1 MAGRPGHDTIADTS
15 CGQGFCARL
24 RLHPPRLDGRHLS
37 PQAAVMMN
45 LTCLHRFAP
54 GRFVV
59 AAAVAAACLALDAS
73 AARLALVVGNDA
85 YQTISKLKNARNDA
99 NTMARELEAA
109 GFKVTRVLDAT
120 RERLNNE
127 FDGFVRRL
135 EKGDEVVFFFSGHG
149 SQPPQAG
156 PFLLPVDIKVGSDHK
171 AILRDG
177 FSLETAIEELNQRAR
192 FSLFIIDACRDDP
205 FRQTVAG
212 RSLPSGSGL
221 ARIEP
226 PDGTLVIMAA
236 SKGQQALDRLS
247 DNDPV
252 ANGLFTRELVKQ
264 MRTRGLP
271 VTEMLRKVRTNVVAA
286 ANSVNHKQ
294 KPSLTDESSSDFFF
308 YPGSAQDRTQDRAQ
322 PVPAPEPQRVREPDP
337 VPVPAP
343 ARQQEAVRPV
353 YTAPAAVAPAPSP
366 AAASISDAQREL
378 DAWDAAER
386 TGTRSALEGF
396 VARYPDGR
404 YTPRARTKLAG
415 MAPAAVTAPAPAA
428 RPAATAAHNPQA
440 EFEVWD
446 RASTSKRKADYE
458 AYLQQYPNGRYV
470 DLVRAALK
478 KL

>member
-1 MAGRPGHDTIADTS
+1 
-15 CGQGFCARL
+15 
-24 RLHPPRLDGRHLS
+24 
-37 PQAAVMMN
+37 MN
-45 LTCLHRFAP
+45 LTRLHRFAP
-54 GRFVV
+54 ARL
-59 AAAVAAACLALDAS
+59 ALALAVATACLTLQAQ
-73 AARLALVVGNDA
+73 AARLAMVVGNDA
-85 YQTISKLKNARNDA
+85 YQSINPLKNARNDA
-99 NTMARELEAA
+99 NTMTRELEAA
-109 GFKVTRVLDAT
+109 GFKVTRLLDAT

-171 AILRDG
+171 SILRDG
-177 FSLETAIEELNQRAR
+177 FSLETAIDELNQRAR

-205 FRQTVAG
+205 FRQTTAG
-212 RSLPSGSGL
+212 RSLPAGSGL
-221 ARIEP
+221 SRIEP

-252 ANGLFTRELVKQ
+252 KNGLFTRELVKQ

-308 YPGSAQDRTQDRAQ
+308 YPGGAPERAQ
-322 PVPAPEPQRVREPDP
+322 PVVAADPEPVRQPDPMPAPP
-337 VPVPAP
+337 
-343 ARQQEAVRPV
+343 RQQEAVRPV
-353 YTAPAAVAPAPSP
+353 YVAPAPVP
-366 AAASISDAQREL
+366 APAPAPVSVSDAQREL
-378 DAWDAAER
+378 DAWDVAER
-386 TGTRSALEGF
+386 AGTRSALESF
-396 VARYPDGR
+396 VARFPDGR
-404 YTPRARTKLAG
+404 YTPRARSKLAG
-415 MAPAAVTAPAPAA
+415 MAAAPAPAPA
-428 RPAATAAHNPQA
+428 PRPVAPAVHNPQA

-446 RASTSKRKADYE
+446 RASSSGRRADYE

>member
-1 MAGRPGHDTIADTS
+1 
-15 CGQGFCARL
+15 
-24 RLHPPRLDGRHLS
+24 
-37 PQAAVMMN
+37 MN
-45 LTCLHRFAP
+45 LTRLPRFAP
-54 GRFVV
+54 RRLVV

-120 RERLNNE
+120 RERLNTE

-149 SQPPQAG
+149 SQPPSAG

-171 AILRDG
+171 SILRDG
-177 FSLETAIEELNQRAR
+177 FSLETAIDELNQRAR

-252 ANGLFTRELVKQ
+252 NNGLFTRELVKQ

-308 YPGSAQDRTQDRAQ
+308 YPGAAQDRVQ
-322 PVPAPEPQRVREPDP
+322 PSPSPAPAPLPEPVRVREPDP

-343 ARQQEAVRPV
+343 SPPPRQQEVRPV
-353 YTAPAAVAPAPSP
+353 YPSPAPSP
-366 AAASISDAQREL
+366 SPAPVSISDAQREL
-378 DAWDAAER
+378 DAWDSAER
-386 TGTRSALEGF
+386 SGTRSALESF

-404 YTPRARTKLAG
+404 YTPRARVKLAG
-415 MAPAAVTAPAPAA
+415 MAPAPAPAPAPRPVA
-428 RPAATAAHNPQA
+428 PAANNPQA

-446 RASTSKRKADYE
+446 RASTSGRKADYE
-458 AYLQQYPNGRYV
+458 AYMQMYPNGRYV